1 MKPLFQGACTALVT
15 PFRLDFV
22 HTEAYDQLLDRQMK
36 AGIAALVV
44 CGTTGESATMSD
56 TERLDLIGHTVD
68 YVRGRC
74 KVIAGT
80 GSNHTA
86 HAVTLSKEAEK
97 LGADGLL
104 LVSPYY
110 NKATEAGLIAHYT
123 AIADQVHIP
132 CIAYNVPS
140 RTGVDIPVSV
150 YRALAAHPNFCG
162 VKEAGGD
169 VGKIARIRQAC
180 GPEFFIWSGNDD
192 QTVPVMA
199 LGGLG
204 VISVLSNL
212 YPETVV
218 RLRAVPGRTVP
229 GSRQSPSRPDA
240 HHRRFVLRGQPH
252 PRQGR
257 PAPGRTGRGPLPPAS
272 YGPDAGASGAAAAL
286 GGRSLRDPRKQLRP
300 RPGAGTRVTA
310 SSVGKPHS
318 PSAAKSR
325 TRPR

>member
-204 VISVLSNL
+204 VISVLFNL

-218 RLRAVPGRTVP
+218 RLTGLCLAGRYREAANLQAALMPIIDALFCEVNPIPVKAALRLAGLDVGHCRLPLTDPTPEHLELLRRLVGAPSGTP
-229 GSRQSPSRPDA
+229 GSSS
-240 HHRRFVLRGQPH
+240 G
-252 PRQGR
+252 
-257 PAPGRTGRGPLPPAS
+257 PGPEPEHG
-272 YGPDAGASGAAAAL
+272 
-286 GGRSLRDPRKQLRP
+286 
-300 RPGAGTRVTA
+300 
-310 SSVGKPHS
+310 
-318 PSAAKSR
+318 
-325 TRPR
+325 

>member
-218 RLRAVPGRTVP
+218 RLTGLCLAGRYREAANLQAALMPIIDALFCEVNPIPVKAALRLAGLDVGHCRLPLTDPTPEHLGLLRRLVGAPSGTP
-229 GSRQSPSRPDA
+229 GSSS
-240 HHRRFVLRGQPH
+240 G
-252 PRQGR
+252 
-257 PAPGRTGRGPLPPAS
+257 PGPEPEHG
-272 YGPDAGASGAAAAL
+272 
-286 GGRSLRDPRKQLRP
+286 
-300 RPGAGTRVTA
+300 
-310 SSVGKPHS
+310 
-318 PSAAKSR
+318 
-325 TRPR
+325 

>member
-218 RLRAVPGRTVP
+218 RLPGLCLAGRYREAANLQAALMPVIDALFCEVNPIPVKAALRLAGLDVGHCRLPLTDPTPEHLELLRRLVGAPSGTP
-229 GSRQSPSRPDA
+229 GSSS
-240 HHRRFVLRGQPH
+240 G
-252 PRQGR
+252 
-257 PAPGRTGRGPLPPAS
+257 PGPEPEHG
-272 YGPDAGASGAAAAL
+272 
-286 GGRSLRDPRKQLRP
+286 
-300 RPGAGTRVTA
+300 
-310 SSVGKPHS
+310 
-318 PSAAKSR
+318 
-325 TRPR
+325 

>member
-218 RLRAVPGRTVP
+218 RLTGLCLAGRYREAANLQAALMPVIDVLFCEVNPIPVKAALRLAGLDVGHCRLPLTDPTPEHLELLRRLVGAPSGTP
-229 GSRQSPSRPDA
+229 GSSS
-240 HHRRFVLRGQPH
+240 G
-252 PRQGR
+252 
-257 PAPGRTGRGPLPPAS
+257 PGPEPEHG
-272 YGPDAGASGAAAAL
+272 
-286 GGRSLRDPRKQLRP
+286 
-300 RPGAGTRVTA
+300 
-310 SSVGKPHS
+310 
-318 PSAAKSR
+318 
-325 TRPR
+325 

>member
-15 PFRLDFV
+15 PFQLDFV

-150 YRALAAHPNFCG
+150 YRALATHPNFCG

-218 RLRAVPGRTVP
+218 RLTGLCLAGRYREAANLQAALMPVIDALFCEVNPIPVKAALRLAGLDVGHCRLPLTDPTPEHLELLRRLVGAPSGTP
-229 GSRQSPSRPDA
+229 GSSS
-240 HHRRFVLRGQPH
+240 G
-252 PRQGR
+252 
-257 PAPGRTGRGPLPPAS
+257 PGPEPEHG
-272 YGPDAGASGAAAAL
+272 
-286 GGRSLRDPRKQLRP
+286 
-300 RPGAGTRVTA
+300 
-310 SSVGKPHS
+310 
-318 PSAAKSR
+318 
-325 TRPR
+325 

>member
-110 NKATEAGLIAHYT
+110 NKATEAGSSPTTPPL
-123 AIADQVHIP
+123 P
-132 CIAYNVPS
+132 
-140 RTGVDIPVSV
+140 
-150 YRALAAHPNFCG
+150 
-162 VKEAGGD
+162 
-169 VGKIARIRQAC
+169 IR
-180 GPEFFIWSGNDD
+180 S
-192 QTVPVMA
+192 
-199 LGGLG
+199 
-204 VISVLSNL
+204 IS
-212 YPETVV
+212 P
-218 RLRAVPGRTVP
+218 A
-229 GSRQSPSRPDA
+229 SPITS
-240 HHRRFVLRGQPH
+240 
-252 PRQGR
+252 R
-257 PAPGRTGRGPLPPAS
+257 PAPGWTFPSPYTGPWPPI
-272 YGPDAGASGAAAAL
+272 PTFAA
-286 GGRSLRDPRKQLRP
+286 
-300 RPGAGTRVTA
+300 
-310 SSVGKPHS
+310 
-318 PSAAKSR
+318 
-325 TRPR
+325 

>member
-1 MKPLFQGACTALVT
+1 MKQVIFTGAATALVT
-15 PFRLDFV
+15 PFQKDGSIAWDELERLVEFQV
-22 HTEAYDQLLDRQMK
+22 QG
-36 AGIAALVV
+36 GIDAIVA
-44 CGTTGESATMSD
+44 CGTTGEAATMT
-56 TERLDLIGHTVD
+56 TEEHTQVIKFIIEKAK
-68 YVRGRC
+68 GRVP
-74 KVIAGT
+74 VIAGT
-80 GSNHTA
+80 GSNDTA
-86 HAVTLSKEAEK
+86 FCVELSQEAK
-97 LGADGLL
+97 NLGADGLL

-218 RLRAVPGRTVP
+218 RLTGLCLAGLDVGHCRLPLTDPTPEHLELLRRLVGAPSGTP
-229 GSRQSPSRPDA
+229 GSSS
-240 HHRRFVLRGQPH
+240 G
-252 PRQGR
+252 
-257 PAPGRTGRGPLPPAS
+257 PGPEPEHG
-272 YGPDAGASGAAAAL
+272 
-286 GGRSLRDPRKQLRP
+286 
-300 RPGAGTRVTA
+300 
-310 SSVGKPHS
+310 
-318 PSAAKSR
+318 
-325 TRPR
+325 

>member
-150 YRALAAHPNFCG
+150 YRALATHPNFCG

-218 RLRAVPGRTVP
+218 RLTGLCLAGRYREAANLQAALMPIIDALFCEVNPIPVKAALRLAGLDVGHCRLPLTDPTPEHLELLRRLVGAPSGTP
-229 GSRQSPSRPDA
+229 GSSS
-240 HHRRFVLRGQPH
+240 G
-252 PRQGR
+252 
-257 PAPGRTGRGPLPPAS
+257 PGPEPEHG
-272 YGPDAGASGAAAAL
+272 
-286 GGRSLRDPRKQLRP
+286 
-300 RPGAGTRVTA
+300 
-310 SSVGKPHS
+310 
-318 PSAAKSR
+318 
-325 TRPR
+325 

>member
-68 YVRGRC
+68 YVRGRG

-218 RLRAVPGRTVP
+218 RLTGLCLAGRYREAANLQAALMPVIDALFCEVNPIPVKAALRLAGLDVGHCRLPLTDPTPEHLELLRRLVGAPSGTP
-229 GSRQSPSRPDA
+229 GSSS
-240 HHRRFVLRGQPH
+240 G
-252 PRQGR
+252 
-257 PAPGRTGRGPLPPAS
+257 PGPEPEHG
-272 YGPDAGASGAAAAL
+272 
-286 GGRSLRDPRKQLRP
+286 
-300 RPGAGTRVTA
+300 
-310 SSVGKPHS
+310 
-318 PSAAKSR
+318 
-325 TRPR
+325 

>member
-218 RLRAVPGRTVP
+218 RLTGLCLAGRYREAANLQAALMPVIDALFCEVNPIPVKAALRLAGLDVGHCRLPLTDPTPEHLELLRRLVGAPSGTP
-229 GSRQSPSRPDA
+229 GSSS
-240 HHRRFVLRGQPH
+240 G
-252 PRQGR
+252 
-257 PAPGRTGRGPLPPAS
+257 PGPEPEHG
-272 YGPDAGASGAAAAL
+272 
-286 GGRSLRDPRKQLRP
+286 
-300 RPGAGTRVTA
+300 
-310 SSVGKPHS
+310 
-318 PSAAKSR
+318 
-325 TRPR
+325 

>member
-56 TERLDLIGHTVD
+56 TERMDLIGHTVD

-150 YRALAAHPNFCG
+150 YRALATHPNFCG

-218 RLRAVPGRTVP
+218 RLTGLCLAGRYREAANLQAALMPIIDALFCEVNPIPVKAALRLAGLDVGHCRLPLTDPTPEHLELLRRLVGAPSGTP
-229 GSRQSPSRPDA
+229 GSSS
-240 HHRRFVLRGQPH
+240 G
-252 PRQGR
+252 
-257 PAPGRTGRGPLPPAS
+257 PGPEPEHG
-272 YGPDAGASGAAAAL
+272 
-286 GGRSLRDPRKQLRP
+286 
-300 RPGAGTRVTA
+300 
-310 SSVGKPHS
+310 
-318 PSAAKSR
+318 
-325 TRPR
+325 

>member
-150 YRALAAHPNFCG
+150 YRALATHPNFCG

-218 RLRAVPGRTVP
+218 RLTGLCLAGRY
-229 GSRQSPSRPDA
+229 RK
-240 HHRRFVLRGQPH
+240 
-252 PRQGR
+252 
-257 PAPGRTGRGPLPPAS
+257 PPIS
-272 YGPDAGASGAAAAL
+272 
-286 GGRSLRDPRKQLRP
+286 
-300 RPGAGTRVTA
+300 
-310 SSVGKPHS
+310 KP
-318 PSAAKSR
+318 P
-325 TRPR
+325 

>member
-150 YRALAAHPNFCG
+150 YRALATHPNFCG

-218 RLRAVPGRTVP
+218 RLTGLCLAGRYREAANLQAALMPIIDALFCEVNPIPVKAALNLMGRDVGGLRLPLCDISPANREILRAAMV
-229 GSRQSPSRPDA
+229 
-240 HHRRFVLRGQPH
+240 
-252 PRQGR
+252 
-257 PAPGRTGRGPLPPAS
+257 RTGLLPA
-272 YGPDAGASGAAAAL
+272 AGAE
-286 GGRSLRDPRKQLRP
+286 Q
-300 RPGAGTRVTA
+300 
-310 SSVGKPHS
+310 
-318 PSAAKSR
+318 
-325 TRPR
+325 

>member
-1 MKPLFQGACTALVT
+1 MKPLFQGAYTALVT

-150 YRALAAHPNFCG
+150 YRALATHPNFCG

-218 RLRAVPGRTVP
+218 RLTGLCLAGRYREAANLQAALMPVIDALFCEVNPIPVKAALRLAGLDVGHCRLPLTDPTPEHLELLRRLVGAPSGTP
-229 GSRQSPSRPDA
+229 GSSS
-240 HHRRFVLRGQPH
+240 G
-252 PRQGR
+252 
-257 PAPGRTGRGPLPPAS
+257 PGPEPEHG
-272 YGPDAGASGAAAAL
+272 
-286 GGRSLRDPRKQLRP
+286 
-300 RPGAGTRVTA
+300 
-310 SSVGKPHS
+310 
-318 PSAAKSR
+318 
-325 TRPR
+325 

>member
-218 RLRAVPGRTVP
+218 RLTGLCLAGRYREAANLQAALMPIIDVLFCEVNPIPVKTALRLAGLDVGHCRLPLTDPTPEHLELLRRLVGAPSGTP
-229 GSRQSPSRPDA
+229 GSSS
-240 HHRRFVLRGQPH
+240 G
-252 PRQGR
+252 
-257 PAPGRTGRGPLPPAS
+257 PGPEPEHG
-272 YGPDAGASGAAAAL
+272 
-286 GGRSLRDPRKQLRP
+286 
-300 RPGAGTRVTA
+300 
-310 SSVGKPHS
+310 
-318 PSAAKSR
+318 
-325 TRPR
+325 